1 MPETSTEEIG
11 PRETDAASE
20 PDLDL
25 GRFDTGQFVKV
36 THLRPVA
43 DPSPPN
49 REDRRRTDR
58 ESPPPALSPE
68 EELTLRL
75 RENRQAPPGPRWR
88 LLRMLAPRSWR
99 N

>member
-11 PRETDAASE
+11 ARETNATSE
-20 PDLDL
+20 PNLDAE
-25 GRFDTGQFVKV
+25 RFDPGQFVKV

-43 DPSPPN
+43 DPSPSN
-49 REDRRRTDR
+49 RDDRGLAGR
-58 ESPPPALSPE
+58 ESPPALSPE

-75 RENRQAPPGPRWR
+75 RENRQAAPGPRWR